1 MDARLRRIKPTLTDL
16 RSDLIIRLL
25 SLVVLTGHTLT
36 LLTRHLQLACQL
48 DTDFID
54 AILGLERIDEVDH
67 LVEDLLDEGLTQLIA
82 LQQRY
87 LLQKCALGDFFA
99 GGGIRV
105 AVADGCTRLTIAQ
118 SLL

>member
-1 MDARLRRIKPTLTDL
+1 MTDHNTDTGAQPPPTAYTCGCGTSSEESTLLDL
-16 RSDLIIRLL
+16 LCDLIIRLL
-25 SLVVLTGHTLT
+25 SLPILTGHTLT
-36 LLTRHLQLACQL
+36 LLTRHLQLTCQL

-87 LLQKCALGDFFA
+87 LLQERALGDLFA
-99 GGGIRV
+99 GGAI
-105 AVADGCTRLTIAQ
+105 
-118 SLL
+118 